1 MSLVEKLTARFQNHE
16 GQWIAGGQIEKWVLA
31 NTDQTASNARRRLR
45 EMVENGVLE
54 QKEESKNGVN
64 HAYYRLSGTVEKP
77 KERKVEF
84 VTIDGQTVVREIF
97 V

>member
-1 MSLVEKLTARFQNHE
+1 
-16 GQWIAGGQIEKWVLA
+16 
-31 NTDQTASNARRRLR
+31 
-45 EMVENGVLE
+45 
-54 QKEESKNGVN
+54 
-64 HAYYRLSGTVEKP
+64 VEKP